1 MRGGINTM
9 ENLDEN
15 MIMKALDWGYDSAI
29 NGLGVFPTAE
39 NFAKEYLENNN
50 NNPVE
55 AAESLVNW
63 QMSKAAT
70 SGFITG
76 LGGFVTLPVTI
87 PANVSSVLYI
97 QIRMITAIA
106 VLGGYDVHSDEVK
119 TLAYTCMTGSAAA
132 DILKDVGIKLGTK
145 ITTVMIKRISIETI
159 KQVNKSVGFRLLT
172 KFGTTGIVNLGKMLP
187 LIGGLVGGGFDAVS
201 TKTIGNI
208 AIKAFLSD
216 KADDSIEKI

>member
-1 MRGGINTM
+1 MEN

-15 MIMKALDWGYDSAI
+15 MIIKALDWGYDSAV

-39 NFAKEYLENNN
+39 QLAKEYLANNN

-76 LGGFVTLPVTI
+76 LGGIITLPAAI
-87 PANVSSVLYI
+87 PANISSVLYI
-97 QIRMITAIA
+97 QLRMITAIA
-106 VLGGYDVHSDEVK
+106 IMGGFNVHSDQVK
-119 TLAYTCMTGSAAA
+119 TLVYACMTGSAIV
-132 DILKDVGIKLGTK
+132 DILKEVGIKFGTK

-159 KQVNKSVGFRLLT
+159 KQINKAIGFRLLT
-172 KFGTTGIVNLGKMLP
+172 KFGTTGIVNLGKMVP

-201 TKTIGNI
+201 TKTIGTVS
-208 AIKAFLSD
+208 IKTFLSD
-216 KADDSIEKI
+216 KDNDSFERV

>member
-1 MRGGINTM
+1 MEN

-15 MIMKALDWGYDSAI
+15 MIMKALDWGYESAV

-39 NFAKEYLENNN
+39 QLANEYLKNNN

-76 LGGFVTLPVTI
+76 LGGIITLPVAI
-87 PANVSSVLYI
+87 PANISSVLYI
-97 QIRMITAIA
+97 QLRMIVAIA
-106 VLGGYDVHSDEVK
+106 VMGGYNVHSDEVK

-132 DILKDVGIKLGTK
+132 DILKGVGIKLGTK
-145 ITTVMIKRISIETI
+145 ITNVMIKRISIEVI
-159 KQVNKSVGFRLLT
+159 KQINKSVGFRLLT
-172 KFGTTGIVNLGKMLP
+172 KSETTGIVNLGKMVP
-187 LIGGLVGGGFDAVS
+187 IIGGIVGGGFDAVS
-201 TKTIGNI
+201 TKTIGSVT
-208 AIKAFLSD
+208 IKAFLS
-216 KADDSIEKI
+216 EKNDESFEGV

>member
-1 MRGGINTM
+1 MEN

-15 MIMKALDWGYDSAI
+15 MIMKALDWGYESAV

-39 NFAKEYLENNN
+39 QLANEYLKNNN

-76 LGGFVTLPVTI
+76 LGGIITLPVAI
-87 PANVSSVLYI
+87 PANISSVLYI
-97 QIRMITAIA
+97 QLRMIVAIA
-106 VLGGYDVHSDEVK
+106 VMGGYNVHSDEVK

-132 DILKDVGIKLGTK
+132 DILKGVGIKLGTK
-145 ITTVMIKRISIETI
+145 ITNVMIKRISIEVI
-159 KQVNKSVGFRLLT
+159 KQINKSVGFRLLT
-172 KFGTTGIVNLGKMLP
+172 KFGTTGIVNLGKMVP
-187 LIGGLVGGGFDAVS
+187 IIGGIVGGGFDAVS
-201 TKTIGNI
+201 TKTIGSVT
-208 AIKAFLSD
+208 IKAFLS
-216 KADDSIEKI
+216 EKNDESFEGV